1 MYMPPHFV
9 EERPDIIADFIAR
22 HGFATLVTTGDAGLM
37 ASHLPLLYE
46 PDAGGHGRLLGHLAR
61 NNPQVRDLAGGREAL
76 AIFQGPHAYVSPT
89 WYATQPSVPTW
100 NYAVVH
106 AYGTAEAITDPAAM
120 NDLLDRLTRTYE
132 AGREPAWRLAEQ
144 PERYIAGMQR
154 GIGAFAIAVTRLEAK
169 FKLSQ
174 NRNEEDRRRVV
185 AALDAAD
192 PASADVARLM
202 RERGV

>member
-1 MYMPPHFV
+1 
-9 EERPDIIADFIAR
+9 
-22 HGFATLVTTGDAGLM
+22 
-37 ASHLPLLYE
+37 
-46 PDAGGHGRLLGHLAR
+46 
-61 NNPQVRDLAGGREAL
+61 VRDLAGGREAL

-106 AYGTAEAITDPAAM
+106 AYGTAEAIADPAAM

-174 NRNEEDRRRVV
+174 NRNEEDRRLVV